1 MQRLTGRDQSEVR
14 ARETDA
20 TAERVG
26 KRDNLDKTAEGTDER
41 VVEP

>member
-1 MQRLTGRDQSEVR
+1 MMARDKIVVR

-26 KRDNLDKTAEGTDER
+26 KRDNLDKAGKSTDGR
-41 VVEP
+41 AVKK